1 MDKPNNEYKNYTITE
16 AARMLK
22 VEAHVLRYWEE
33 ELGIKIKRNELGHRY
48 YEEKDIA
55 LFERIQELKHKGK
68 SLKSIKEAIALYY
81 RNNKTENGSN
91 ELDNGKQDFEE
102 NYKKPVHKNITVEK
116 QDSISTKQD
125 MQATDN
131 YEDSLNENVVD
142 FKQAQMQKIMSKMIA
157 NALQENKHII
167 TSSVKAEV
175 TEEVMKQMDVIMR
188 EKEER
193 EEARFRKLDEC
204 LRRLQ
209 RGNEEVA
216 ATRIKKRWR
225 SKR

>member
-1 MDKPNNEYKNYTITE
+1 MNDKKTDNTYYTITE
-16 AARMLK
+16 AAKKLS
-22 VEAHVLRYWEE
+22 VEPHVLRYWEE
-33 ELGIKIKRNELGHRY
+33 ELGLVIKRNDVGHRY
-48 YEEKDIA
+48 YDEEDIK
-55 LFERIQELKHKGK
+55 LFERIQELKHNGK
-68 SLKSIKEAIALYY
+68 SLKNIKEAIDL
-81 RNNKTENGSN
+81 
-91 ELDNGKQDFEE
+91 
-102 NYKKPVHKNITVEK
+102 YKKTVKARSKEKLEKAEGKIEEEQKRELSEESKNV
-116 QDSISTKQD
+116 DLS
-125 MQATDN
+125 
-131 YEDSLNENVVD
+131 ENVVD

-175 TEEVMKQMDVIMR
+175 TEEVMKQMDIIMK

-209 RGNEEVA
+209 RVNDEVA
-216 ATRIKKRWR
+216 ATRVKKRWR

>member
-1 MDKPNNEYKNYTITE
+1 MIEFLVRKWRDFKMENKKYTITE
-16 AARMLK
+16 AAKMLK

-55 LFERIQELKHKGK
+55 LFERIKELKQNGK
-68 SLKSIKEAIALYY
+68 SLKSIGEAIDMYY
-81 RNNKTENGSN
+81 KKIENNTNTLDRTE
-91 ELDNGKQDFEE
+91 
-102 NYKKPVHKNITVEK
+102 YKKPVMKETKGIIHSDEK
-116 QDSISTKQD
+116 SDEMSASD
-125 MQATDN
+125 D
-131 YEDSLNENVVD
+131 YEDELNENIVD
-142 FKQAQMQKIMSKMIA
+142 FKQAQMQKLMSKMIA

-209 RGNEEVA
+209 RSNDEVA

>member
-1 MDKPNNEYKNYTITE
+1 MNDKKTDNTYYTITE
-16 AARMLK
+16 AAKKLS
-22 VEAHVLRYWEE
+22 VEPHVLRYWEE
-33 ELGIKIKRNELGHRY
+33 ELGLVIKRNDVGHRY
-48 YEEKDIA
+48 YDEEDIK
-55 LFERIQELKHKGK
+55 LFERIQELKHNGK
-68 SLKSIKEAIALYY
+68 SLKNIKEAIDL
-81 RNNKTENGSN
+81 
-91 ELDNGKQDFEE
+91 
-102 NYKKPVHKNITVEK
+102 YKKTVKASSKEKLEKAEGKIEEEQKRELSEESKNV
-116 QDSISTKQD
+116 DLS
-125 MQATDN
+125 
-131 YEDSLNENVVD
+131 ENVVD

-175 TEEVMKQMDVIMR
+175 TEEVMKQMDIIMK

-209 RGNEEVA
+209 RVNDEVA
-216 ATRIKKRWR
+216 ATRVKKRWR